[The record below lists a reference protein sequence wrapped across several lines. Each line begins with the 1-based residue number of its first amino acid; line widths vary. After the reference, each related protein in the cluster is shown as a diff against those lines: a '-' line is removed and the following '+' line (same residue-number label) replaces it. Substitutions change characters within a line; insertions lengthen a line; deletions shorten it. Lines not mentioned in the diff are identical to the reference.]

1 MCPGGEERSVCF
13 LARFRH
19 LKKLKEL
26 MADYEVQQGFVYDYK
41 RNVWYRCEPDKEN
54 CLEDSYSTVIRHKL
68 ENMLDIGIEF

>member
-1 MCPGGEERSVCF
+1 M
-13 LARFRH
+13 
-19 LKKLKEL
+19 KKLKEL